1 MKFLTAIDSSNI
13 CSNSTTTEH
22 MDVINFIYDKMKPLS
37 LRKIPCRYLLK
48 TKVGTDGNTHLF
60 RSHPSFKKGESW
72 YDWAWFRWLQD
83 DSTVVDVPA
92 RIYSFVDLRNVSFE
106 EADNFKDGYTSTIY
120 ACVRSLQNYPREL
133 YRGSKILY
141 TSKFELTEERY
152 RLVDIESLNDFCYV
166 IPNLATF
173 DFQTHYD
180 DWIIVANRYTW
191 GDYFLD
197 D

>member
-1 MKFLTAIDSSNI
+1 MSARKTQRRKDEFEYQTCSRIYETTVINGFHGYLRYNEPKLFKSYHSHDCYPKEVLNSSYSHYYISVNEDNDVVSTAIDSSNI

-92 RIYSFVDLRNVSFE
+92 RIYSFVDLRN
-106 EADNFKDGYTSTIY
+106 I
-120 ACVRSLQNYPREL
+120 
-133 YRGSKILY
+133 
-141 TSKFELTEERY
+141 
-152 RLVDIESLNDFCYV
+152 
-166 IPNLATF
+166 
-173 DFQTHYD
+173 
-180 DWIIVANRYTW
+180 
-191 GDYFLD
+191 
-197 D
+197 